1 MVKAS
6 GLTREL
12 PVILL
17 DSSDFGKIGI
27 LGVGV
32 KSVDIEKNTKG
43 EGRHL
48 GLN

>member
-6 GLTREL
+6 DSIGEL
-12 PVILL
+12 PIILFNL
-17 DSSDFGKIGI
+17 SNFGKAGI

-43 EGRHL
+43 EGRPL
-48 GLN
+48 GVY